1 VLGLADFSN
10 IEGFR
15 HFLTDSF
22 PGNRWVFPNGWR
34 AERNVAHVT
43 IFPLAD
49 KKKDPRSP
57 GLRPVPVSVETRSLK
72 KRPSRWPH
80 RQDRRAVVDADRLV
94 GPLRVGRWEPGDRFR
109 PLGLDGHKKLQDF
122 FVDRKVPAPVRR
134 RIPIVSDR
142 EKIVWIV
149 GHEISDWVKVDRSTR
164 RFLELTLPEGD
175 AESDAS

>member
-1 VLGLADFSN
+1 M
-10 IEGFR
+10 
-15 HFLTDSF
+15 
-22 PGNRWVFPNGWR
+22 
-34 AERNVAHVT
+34 
-43 IFPLAD
+43 
-49 KKKDPRSP
+49 
-57 GLRPVPVSVETRSLK
+57 
-72 KRPSRWPH
+72 
-80 RQDRRAVVDADRLV
+80 VDADRLV